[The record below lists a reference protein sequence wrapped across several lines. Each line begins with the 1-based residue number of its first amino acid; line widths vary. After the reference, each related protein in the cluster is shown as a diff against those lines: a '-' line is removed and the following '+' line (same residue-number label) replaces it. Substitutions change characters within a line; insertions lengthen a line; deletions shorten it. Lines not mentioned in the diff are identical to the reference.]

1 MFFFQPLSSTT
12 YPRFLKTLP
21 VLAVEAAVG
30 FAAAAAAFFVAVAAT
45 PFLIVPITDRFAAA
59 GARVVA
65 MAVAG
70 RFLTTVDVLP
80 SLDSLTPLTLRV
92 VRVGGLEGGA
102 AGCPMVRLGFDAVV
116 VVALRELAVVEAV
129 VLARVRAFPT
139 MLLIMLVAVAIL
151 VGETGRAMLDLTGDA
166 AGRSRGAIRELEEAG
181 ERT

>member
-1 MFFFQPLSSTT
+1 MATAAGA
-12 YPRFLKTLP
+12 FL
-21 VLAVEAAVG
+21 
-30 FAAAAAAFFVAVAAT
+30 VAVAAT
-45 PFLIVPITDRFAAA
+45 PFLIVPITDRFAAP

-92 VRVGGLEGGA
+92 VRVGGREGGA
-102 AGCPMVRLGFDAVV
+102 AGCPMVRVGFDAVV
-116 VVALRELAVVEAV
+116 VVALKELAVVEAV

-166 AGRSRGAIRELEEAG
+166 CGRSRGAIRELEEAG